1 MIWNK
6 ALRTQL
12 FADLAAIDEIR
23 YLSMDFGQVDDS
35 YLSEETPHPPIIT
48 PAILL
53 SDIRE
58 ERTSSDKDLDRY
70 QLTFTVRLLIDD
82 ARFATATAPQ
92 EHLRAYDETL
102 ALTERIITLLLSL
115 NPRMTLESRSEAQL
129 RDSLRQYN
137 LTFSLTSNF

>member
-23 YLSMDFGQVDDS
+23 YLSMDFGQVDDN
-35 YLSEETPHPPIIT
+35 LSEETPHPPIIT

-115 NPRMTLESRSEAQL
+115 NPRMTIESRSEAQL